1 MAQKRIYYAVQQV
14 AISADGAPSWT
25 EVHGLQSVGMTTTFN
40 LDQVFELGQLAIY
53 ENIEGIPD
61 CEVTL
66 TKVLDGRPLVYHLA
80 TQDAGKS
87 GTQDASPTLAGRSNA
102 KCYVAVSIF
111 DDTAESAAA
120 SAAKSQVQ
128 MSGMYVS
135 SLAYNI
141 PLEDSM
147 TEDVTLVG
155 NNRVW
160 ANIADITPSNGV
172 VFKGDWPDSRTL
184 TSVGGQFA
192 TNTDDAGLNGSGVQR
207 RENLVFGVAPFDKTL
222 AIAAGL
228 TQADAN
234 GAVNDPDITVLPTDI
249 PGITSSGTN
258 ELTAGEYGA
267 HASSISVSCDLGRE
281 EIFELGRRGPYHRVV
296 TFPIEVTCEI
306 EVTATSGDMISATEQ
321 GILSSLDASD
331 TCGNANNLS
340 NRTIRLA
347 TCDGTIIYL
356 GTKNKLASVNY
367 GGGDAG
373 GGNVAVTYTYTTFND
388 LTVLQR
394 KDPADSGSAWFESRA
409 QYVCA

>member
-14 AISADGAPSWT
+14 AISPDVPAAPSWT
-25 EVHGLQSVGMTTTFN
+25 EVHGVQSVGMTTTFN

-80 TQDAGKS
+80 TMDAGD
-87 GTQDASPTLAGRSNA
+87 TTVQDASPTLAGRSNA
-102 KCYVAVSIF
+102 KCYVSVSIF
-111 DDTAESAAA
+111 SDTAESAAA
-120 SAAKSQVQ
+120 TSADSQVQ

-141 PLEDSM
+141 PLEDNM

-160 ANIADITPSNGV
+160 ANQTPGSSLA
-172 VFKGDWPDSRTL
+172 GDWPDARDLS
-184 TSVGGQFA
+184 SVGGQFN
-192 TNTDDAGLNGSGVQR
+192 NTDDAGLNGSGVQR
-207 RENLVFGVAPFDKTL
+207 RENLVFGSYPYNFTL
-222 AIAAGL
+222 ALAAGL
-228 TQADAN
+228 TEADAN
-234 GAVNDPDITVLPTDI
+234 GAVNDPDITVLPNDI
-249 PGITSSGTN
+249 PGITASGTN

-267 HASSISVSCDLGRE
+267 HLSNISVSCDLGRE

-296 TFPIEVTCEI
+296 TFPIEVTCEL
-306 EVTATSGDMISATEQ
+306 EVTATSGDLVSATEP
-321 GILSSLDASD
+321 GILSTPGSTDN
-331 TCGNANNLS
+331 CGDANNLS
-340 NRTIRLA
+340 NRTIRLV
-347 TCDGTIIYL
+347 TCDSTILYL

-388 LTVLQR
+388 LTVLNR
-394 KDPADSGSAWFESRA
+394 TDPASSGTAWYNTRA
-409 QYVCA
+409 EYVCS

>member
-1 MAQKRIYYAVQQV
+1 MNGTKTNLLRC
-14 AISADGAPSWT
+14 S
-25 EVHGLQSVGMTTTFN
+25 TFN

-66 TKVLDGRPLVYHLA
+66 TKVLDGHKLIYHLA
-80 TQDAGKS
+80 TVDAGVAAAQ
-87 GTQDASPTLAGRSNA
+87 GTPTLAGRSNA
-102 KCYVAVSIF
+102 KCYIALSIF

-120 SAAKSQVQ
+120 ASAVNQVQ

-141 PLEDSM
+141 PLEDNM

-155 NNRVW
+155 NNRIW
-160 ANIADITPSNGV
+160 AGQGTLA
-172 VFKGDWPDSRTL
+172 GDWQSARTL
-184 TSVGGQFA
+184 DSVEGKFL
-192 TNTDDAGLNGSGVQR
+192 TNTDEATTSPGSGVQR
-207 RENLVFGVAPFDKTL
+207 RENLIFGTPPFDKTL
-222 AIAAGL
+222 AIAEGL

-234 GAVNDPDITVLPTDI
+234 GAVNDPDMTVLPTDI
-249 PGITSSGTN
+249 PGITVSGTN
-258 ELTAGEYGA
+258 ELGGFGGAGNYGA
-267 HASSISVSCDLGRE
+267 HFSNISVSADLGRE

-306 EVTATSGDMISATEQ
+306 EVTSVSGDMISATEQ
-321 GILSSLDASD
+321 GILSEVGSADN
-331 TCGNANNLS
+331 CGDANNLS

-347 TCDGTIIYL
+347 MCDGTFVYL

-388 LTVLQR
+388 FTVLHR
-394 KDPADSGSAWFESRA
+394 RDPAGSGENWYQNRA
-409 QYVCA
+409 KWVCS